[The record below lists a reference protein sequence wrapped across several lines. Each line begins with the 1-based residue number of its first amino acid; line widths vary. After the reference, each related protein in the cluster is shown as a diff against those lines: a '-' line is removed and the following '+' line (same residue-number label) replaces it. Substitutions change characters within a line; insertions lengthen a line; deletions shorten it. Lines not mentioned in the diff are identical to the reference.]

1 MGHLINPVSF
11 RLGINKFWDNN
22 LISYK
27 FQNNKNLNLLKINL
41 NSFIERFFNFKIFL
55 KYGLLYSH
63 NNLLAKNN
71 GLILN
76 IYLYKTINNSN
87 KSVLEILYLIKTFNY
102 KIRLKVYKKIIS
114 IFNYYYFELVLKFKL
129 KINQKYNIIKILN
142 YIYLCFQIKKFKF
155 LTIEKFLQISLKKNM
170 RNDEYLLYFYER
182 LFFMLLRKRFW
193 GILSKFL
200 IFYIKS
206 YILGPIKINFYN
218 TSDLS
223 IEVIKKFIIVRLQQ
237 RFKISQIIIPIMK
250 NLKENQNILGY
261 KFAFS
266 GRFSRR
272 EMATYEWFV
281 DGAIPLNTIH
291 AKIEYKQF
299 PVLLK
304 DGICGIKIWI
314 NRKFK
319 QENNFIVYLK
329 KKNLIYVN

>member
-1 MGHLINPVSF
+1 
-11 RLGINKFWDNN
+11 
-22 LISYK
+22 
-27 FQNNKNLNLLKINL
+27 
-41 NSFIERFFNFKIFL
+41 
-55 KYGLLYSH
+55 
-63 NNLLAKNN
+63 
-71 GLILN
+71 
-76 IYLYKTINNSN
+76 
-87 KSVLEILYLIKTFNY
+87 
-102 KIRLKVYKKIIS
+102 
-114 IFNYYYFELVLKFKL
+114 
-129 KINQKYNIIKILN
+129 
-142 YIYLCFQIKKFKF
+142 
-155 LTIEKFLQISLKKNM
+155 M

-193 GILSKFL
+193 DILSKFL
-200 IFYIKS
+200 IFYIKP
-206 YILGPIKINFYN
+206 YLLGPIKINFYN
-218 TSDLS
+218 TSELS

-261 KFAFS
+261 KFSFS

-281 DGAIPLNTIH
+281 DGAIPLNTIN

-319 QENNFIVYLK
+319 EENNFIVYLK